1 MRGLTAALA
10 VLVALAALG
19 AGYERISERSDAAN
33 YPPPGHLVDIGGYRL
48 HLLCVGQGTPTVVLE
63 AAHGGTVAHWPRVQQ
78 TVADAAQT
86 TVCAYDRAGAGW
98 SEPGP
103 DPRDAHRM
111 TAELDALVTA
121 AGVSR
126 PVILVAHSY
135 GGLLARVYA
144 AEHPNDVQGIVLLEG
159 LPPDFWARQG
169 LPESTANG
177 VPLPLEGAGLV
188 ARLGLLR
195 LSGFPPADAALP
207 ERQYAEVR
215 ALQATPKFGDLL
227 AAVERGFRAS
237 LAQARAVESL
247 GDIPLLVVLGGA
259 SEATDPVAY
268 ELQAEQARLSTHGA
282 LVVVPGAS
290 HNGLLTSIDQA
301 AATAQLVSDFVK
313 RSRDS

>member
-1 MRGLTAALA
+1 MPGLAAAVA

-19 AGYERISERSDAAN
+19 AGYEQLSERSDAVS

-63 AAHGGTVAHWPRVQQ
+63 AAHDGTVAHWVRVQQ
-78 TVADAAQT
+78 TVADATQA

-103 DPRDAHRM
+103 DPRDARQM
-111 TAELDALVTA
+111 TAELDALLA
-121 AGVSR
+121 AADVAR

-144 AEHPNDVQGIVLLEG
+144 AEHPNDVQGVMLLEG

-177 VPLPLEGAGLV
+177 LPLPLEGAGLV

-195 LSGFPPADAALP
+195 LSGFPPADAGLP

-215 ALQATPKFGDLL
+215 ALQATVSGVVHL
-227 AAVERGFRAS
+227 A
-237 LAQARAVESL
+237 
-247 GDIPLLVVLGGA
+247 
-259 SEATDPVAY
+259 
-268 ELQAEQARLSTHGA
+268 HG
-282 LVVVPGAS
+282 
-290 HNGLLTSIDQA
+290 
-301 AATAQLVSDFVK
+301 
-313 RSRDS
+313 